1 MKAET
6 AGPLIMR
13 FIRRALVCIITIPFL
28 SLFLSLS
35 LPLFPLSLTHSPT
48 NSHSLQAYRFL
59 VTLAKNLPTQSPLD
73 KRWPRCSPLF
83 KRTSF
88 LLRKMYHGWRVRE
101 RGVKRER
108 KGMVIIHTNALLM
121 NLIISGPAVSAFIP

>member
-101 RGVKRER
+101 RGNSFLYMYVNFLWSRITEKSY
-108 KGMVIIHTNALLM
+108 KIVF
-121 NLIISGPAVSAFIP
+121 SV